1 MIRHG
6 TVISNTLK
14 TAKMIAVEFDNG
26 DVNNCNIDS
35 YRFRLEPNKQLELEF
50 QSLFKKHKP
59 DFDKKIKELNKVK
72 KELEDLCENLGL
84 PTYVNGETYIP
95 KSFNIKHKIDLGD
108 MSDLI
113 NIPVWY
119 ADETGWQSSTNSC

>member
-1 MIRHG
+1 
-6 TVISNTLK
+6 
-14 TAKMIAVEFDNG
+14 MIAVEFDNG

-59 DFDKKIKELNKVK
+59 EFDKKIKELNKVK
-72 KELEDLCENLGL
+72 KELEDLSENLGL
-84 PTYVNGETYIP
+84 PIYVNGETYIP
-95 KSFNIKHKIDLGD
+95 KSFDIKHKIDLGD

-113 NIPVWY
+113 DIPVWF